1 MSQTPAIIP
10 SSCNIEGIFDTA
22 LKSYKKKTKQDLKE
36 HDLFKQL
43 EKCDSPSAILA
54 EFQADQFGPSRT
66 SGDDG
71 IKKWLVP
78 TVNVL
83 YAFSATL
90 GEGVGLV
97 NINPSVDDL
106 TLMSIRQVFSPAK
119 VVFAGVGVLL
129 LAATDVAAS
138 QDTLVDIVGRI
149 GSFFNRLEIY
159 TSVPLTPAMTG
170 KMVEIT
176 VEVLDILAT
185 ATKEMK
191 QSRARWRGGRI
202 WRMG

>member
-1 MSQTPAIIP
+1 MSQTPAMIP
-10 SSCNIEGIFDTA
+10 SPSLAPSNIEGIFDTA
-22 LKSYKKKTKQDLKE
+22 LRSYKKKTKQDLKE

-71 IKKWLVP
+71 LKKWLVP
-78 TVNVL
+78 T
-83 YAFSATL
+83 
-90 GEGVGLV
+90 
-97 NINPSVDDL
+97 IN
-106 TLMSIRQVFSPAK
+106 VFSPAK

-129 LAATDVAAS
+129 LTSPAS
-138 QDTLVDIVGRI
+138 QDTLVDIFGRI
-149 GSFFNRLEIY
+149 GGFFNRLEIY